1 MAFSRRTQS
10 PALAS
15 LTLGSAL
22 ASAFL
27 LAATALAQQPQASS
41 SYVAPAPFGAT
52 AASGTFG
59 ASGASSA
66 SARPAAP
73 VASPASSAY
82 VAPATFGASSTPA
95 APAPARAPD
104 AEGFFPFVPAASAAP
119 APAPAIAP
127 VQQPAQPAAP
137 GTQPLFPASQPMSFV
152 PPPPPAAPALAPAAP
167 PIQAPAT
174 SPGDSIDLRPAN
186 RIIAVVED
194 QPITVD
200 DVRLEIAPLLP
211 EIQRGSTSQQDFDNK
226 LLALQDDIIQN
237 HIDRALIVKDFY
249 KEKEG
254 EPKKSIP
261 ASFIDNQMSE
271 DIINRFD
278 NDRSKFLAYLR
289 AKGQTIREYRKDL
302 EEDMI
307 NGYMRSQQRKNAS
320 VVSPV
325 KVQTFYDENK
335 DKFYQDDQVHLR
347 LIQFTRNGQTDD
359 ELRAQA
365 NEVINRLKNGEKFED
380 IAKEVSQDTRRSK
393 GGDWGWQKRTDL
405 KPELSAPLFNLK
417 KGEVTAPILMP
428 EGAFLMYVEDRKYA
442 GIQPLDDVRD
452 QIEQII
458 LQQMARSSQEQWLE
472 RLRRDGYV
480 KYYDN

>member
-1 MAFSRRTQS
+1 MQATPATQ
-10 PALAS
+10 A
-15 LTLGSAL
+15 GSA
-22 ASAFL
+22 AV
-27 LAATALAQQPQASS
+27 ATPG
-41 SYVAPAPFGAT
+41 PDGFFPFPT
-52 AASGTFG
+52 A
-59 ASGASSA
+59 
-66 SARPAAP
+66 
-73 VASPASSAY
+73 
-82 VAPATFGASSTPA
+82 PA
-95 APAPARAPD
+95 APATSAPAQQAATQPT
-104 AEGFFPFVPAASAAP
+104 FPALPP
-119 APAPAIAP
+119 APA
-127 VQQPAQPAAP
+127 AQPA
-137 GTQPLFPASQPMSFV
+137 
-152 PPPPPAAPALAPAAP
+152 PAAPA
-167 PIQAPAT
+167 IQAPAV
-174 SPGDSIDLRPAN
+174 SPGDSIDLHFADG
-186 RIIAVVED
+186 IIAVVED
-194 QPITVD
+194 QPITTD
-200 DVRLEIAPLLP
+200 DVHLEIAPLLP
-211 EIQRGSTSQQDFDNK
+211 EIQRRATSEQDFRNQ
-226 LLALQDDIIQN
+226 LQALQDDIIQN

-254 EPKKSIP
+254 QPKKSIP

-289 AKGQTIREYRKDL
+289 SKGQTIREYRKDL
-302 EEDMI
+302 EEEMI

-335 DKFYQDDQVHLR
+335 DKFYQEDQVHLR
-347 LIQFTRNGQTDD
+347 LIQFNRNGETDD

-365 NEVINRLKNGEKFED
+365 GEVLNRLKNGEKFED

-405 KPELSAPLFNLK
+405 KPELSEPLFNLK

-442 GIQPLDDVRD
+442 GIQSLDDVRD
-452 QIEQII
+452 TIEQVI
-458 LQQMARSSQEQWLE
+458 LQQMARSTQEQWLE